1 MGGADADRP
10 AGAPHLPRAP
20 PPSHPPLS
28 PCSSDDDL
36 AAALEAELAGSG
48 SGSPSADGSRGGG
61 AGAGAGAAP
70 GPAKRARLSNGDGDG
85 AAAAAVA
92 GGPSPICP
100 PHPASMGGI
109 CVRCGAAVPVE
120 EVEAGVA
127 LR

>member
-20 PPSHPPLS
+20 PLSHPPLS

-48 SGSPSADGSRGGG
+48 SGSPGADGSRGGG
-61 AGAGAGAAP
+61 AGAGEAP
-70 GPAKRARLSNGDGDG
+70 GPAKRARLSDGDG
-85 AAAAAVA
+85 AAAAAA
-92 GGPSPICP
+92 GGGPSPICP

-109 CVRCGAAVPVE
+109 CVRCGAAVPVG